1 MRHRLF
7 ASAPSPSLFLRCVA
21 YGSARAFVSRPF
33 QDGVNE
39 RAHRDTGRRADAFDE
54 NASGGLDRGR
64 DLEAGQRK
72 SKHVRSGTTQ
82 AKERRQGQGR
92 NVRSPSRLSLSL
104 SLARALLDA
113 VLLTAGVSTVL
124 SSSQASGL
132 DCTEVVDLTA
142 ASPSRSKKAVP
153 DIEIV
158 RTKIVKKPRA
168 QPRVN
173 QVQRPRGVGQAI
185 LTGLTTMA
193 SVLPRMQNTVRSAP
207 PPPEPNPPT
216 TSNGLEC
223 RICIDS
229 LKQPAATPCG

>member
-1 MRHRLF
+1 MILDDEPT
-7 ASAPSPSLFLRCVA
+7 PSTRTHPG
-21 YGSARAFVSRPF
+21 GSTVGETS
-33 QDGVNE
+33 
-39 RAHRDTGRRADAFDE
+39 RRA
-54 NASGGLDRGR
+54 NGKASTSG
-64 DLEAGQRK
+64 AGQHKRK
-72 SKHVRSGTTQ
+72 RGGKGKVGTSDH
-82 AKERRQGQGR
+82 RRD
-92 NVRSPSRLSLSL
+92 SLSL
-104 SLARALLDA
+104 SRARAPLDA